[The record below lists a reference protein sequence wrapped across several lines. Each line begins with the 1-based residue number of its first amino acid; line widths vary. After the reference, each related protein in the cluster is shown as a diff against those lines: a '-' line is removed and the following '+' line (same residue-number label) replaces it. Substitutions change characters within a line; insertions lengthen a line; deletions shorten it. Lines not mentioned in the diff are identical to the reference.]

1 LIRSGHIAGMKQD
14 AILSRWIANLSD
26 KDLMAAFDQS
36 LAEDEISLVWR
47 LADEIEKR
55 KLSI

>member
-1 LIRSGHIAGMKQD
+1 MIRSGHIAGMKQD